1 MDLLGFNSDADLAGP
16 KRSDMQPTSAS
27 DAQVKIRLNREVRDE
42 LKVAAAINRR
52 TLMREIEFRVM
63 QSLAKERAQP
73 QGAQQ

>member
-1 MDLLGFNSDADLAGP
+1 MNP
-16 KRSDMQPTSAS
+16 VSAS

-42 LKVAAAINRR
+42 LKVRAAQNRR

-63 QSLAKERAQP
+63 ESLAKEHAQQP

>member
-1 MDLLGFNSDADLAGP
+1 
-16 KRSDMQPTSAS
+16 MQPTSAS

>member
-1 MDLLGFNSDADLAGP
+1 
-16 KRSDMQPTSAS
+16 MQPVSAS

-42 LKVAAAINRR
+42 LKVRAAQNRR

-63 QSLAKERAQP
+63 ESLAKESAQQT